1 MKILKNTANPVV
13 LTLDEKATITTH
25 DWLFEFTS
33 DDTGE
38 VKYCHASDVSS
49 YTDRYNRFTIT
60 DSATE
65 DAQNGTL
72 DFSPVGTWRYRI
84 YEMPVSSPPSLTPTG
99 YLAIVETGQVKV
111 IDPSATSDA
120 KFDDD
125 ETKDIATFDQ

>member
-1 MKILKNTANPVV
+1 MKILKNTANTVP
-13 LTLDEKATITTH
+13 LTLTEKATTGSQ

-38 VKYCHASDVSS
+38 VKYCHA
-49 YTDRYNRFTIT
+49 TDISLYPARYNEFMIT